1 VIAQDNGLTARKGD
15 VSPTTLPLPRE
26 SPFAVECHGGRLGR
40 QDWRT
45 ASVAG
50 DSIRPFILA
59 VPTDEALQAVSHKV
73 AVRPISGLRGRGAL
87 VEVLG
92 SESESFFERRVLT
105 RLSPGPSR
113 LDAAEKTYLWPF
125 YEVDLLA
132 SLGCTGRFEKLSL
145 SQPAKK
151 RPVANAS

>member
-1 VIAQDNGLTARKGD
+1 
-15 VSPTTLPLPRE
+15 
-26 SPFAVECHGGRLGR
+26 
-40 QDWRT
+40 
-45 ASVAG
+45 
-50 DSIRPFILA
+50 
-59 VPTDEALQAVSHKV
+59 
-73 AVRPISGLRGRGAL
+73 
-87 VEVLG
+87 
-92 SESESFFERRVLT
+92 LT
-105 RLSPGPSR
+105 RLSRGPSP